1 MAITVYRS
9 TDRIK
14 IKIHDVEL
22 IVKPLSYFEKSQVEG
37 ILFKEGGVIRENSI
51 LALAKL
57 IKYSIKEIS
66 GVNNLDGT
74 PYQLSFDADGSLL
87 ESSIDELM
95 NMGISNDLTIVL
107 FGIRNSI
114 PNEIV
119 GVDGTPLKHIQI
131 TPFDGSG
138 KKK

>member
-57 IKYSIKEIS
+57 IKYSK
-66 GVNNLDGT
+66 
-74 PYQLSFDADGSLL
+74 SF
-87 ESSIDELM
+87 I
-95 NMGISNDLTIVL
+95 
-107 FGIRNSI
+107 
-114 PNEIV
+114 
-119 GVDGTPLKHIQI
+119 
-131 TPFDGSG
+131 
-138 KKK
+138 